1 MVRIIQDRNDNGK
14 MQWKVLDKNGKIII
28 VTTSEDVAKTY
39 YRLRK

>member
-1 MVRIIQDRNDNGK
+1 MVTIIQDRNDGGK
-14 MQWKVLDKNGKIII
+14 IRWKVFDKNGRIII